1 MAESSEN
8 KSPKRREPLT
18 EKRIDS
24 LKCPAELEQVFLR
37 DTTVPG
43 LAVRCTA
50 AGTKSFVFESKLNR
64 RSMRVTLGLCDHWGI
79 DDVRKAA
86 RALAVQIDKG
96 IDPRQA
102 KRELLLVEQQKEQAA
117 NELQGRQALENITV
131 AEAWE
136 KYLAQHQSTW
146 SQRHYQDHLTL
157 SQAPGV
163 LKKKQPKNPKSETDR
178 FLREGPLYS
187 LIVRKLVEIDTSV
200 LDATALANISTR
212 KAQTKLAFR
221 LFKTFLKWCVEHK
234 EYKLL
239 IGIIQPKLSSLV
251 EKKFGKNNA
260 KRDALRR
267 VQLESWFCS
276 VRNILNPII
285 SAALQVMLLI
295 GARENEVLSL
305 RWQNIDFEL
314 KEILI
319 KDKVEGDRL
328 IPLTPPLGNFTCQTD
343 GQTDA
348 VLLFVH
354 AVILTCMKFIR
365 SMEERKLGVMG

>member
-1 MAESSEN
+1 
-8 KSPKRREPLT
+8 
-18 EKRIDS
+18 
-24 LKCPAELEQVFLR
+24 
-37 DTTVPG
+37 
-43 LAVRCTA
+43 
-50 AGTKSFVFESKLNR
+50 
-64 RSMRVTLGLCDHWGI
+64 
-79 DDVRKAA
+79 
-86 RALAVQIDKG
+86 
-96 IDPRQA
+96 
-102 KRELLLVEQQKEQAA
+102 
-117 NELQGRQALENITV
+117 
-131 AEAWE
+131 
-136 KYLAQHQSTW
+136 
-146 SQRHYQDHLTL
+146 
-157 SQAPGV
+157 
-163 LKKKQPKNPKSETDR
+163 
-178 FLREGPLYS
+178 
-187 LIVRKLVEIDTSV
+187 V

-328 IPLTPPLGNFTCQTD
+328 IPLTPYVETLISQLPRVNEYVFASFRTLSDDPKNVRRRGRRNGGAEVGSVSISSKSGHISVPTAPHTKACKRVGIKGLSLHGLRRSFSSLTEW
-343 GQTDA
+343 
-348 VLLFVH
+348 VLLPSGVVAQIMGH
-354 AVILTCMKFIR
+354 KPSAIAEKHYIVREPEILFIFHT
-365 SMEERKLGVMG
+365 MIEKWLLKTAKVDFDCPIYAKYQPLIEIDAELIALNPQIQTPV